1 MKIKEVMQKS
11 LFVNSSLVILKLLS
25 GFIFK
30 SASLVADGIHSLSDL
45 MSDILV
51 LLGVKQTTK
60 PPDDDHP
67 LGHGKFEYVLSLLLG
82 IGVIGVAYQLF
93 VSVIKKLSEPISIP
107 SPLSLVVVLIAVIS
121 KYFLAKYLAKKG
133 DDLNSLVIKSSGKE
147 SLADVI
153 SSFVV
158 LFGIGFA
165 LLSQYTSL
173 DFLVYGDLIAGLII
187 GLFILKVALEIIY
200 DAIFSLLGKSADGK
214 LMHSIKEEILMI
226 PGVLNVDKLQMIE
239 YGYYYQV
246 MIDIAVNASI
256 SVKEGHDIASMC
268 KKTLL
273 NHESITHVI
282 VHVNPYEE

>member
-51 LLGVKQTTK
+51 LLGLKQTTK

>member
-1 MKIKEVMQKS
+1 
-11 LFVNSSLVILKLLS
+11 
-25 GFIFK
+25 FIFK